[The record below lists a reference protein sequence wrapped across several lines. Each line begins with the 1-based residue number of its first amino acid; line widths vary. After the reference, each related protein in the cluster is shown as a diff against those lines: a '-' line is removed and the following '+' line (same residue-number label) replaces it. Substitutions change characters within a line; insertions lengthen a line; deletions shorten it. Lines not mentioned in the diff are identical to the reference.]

1 MSRTLIREVLVL
13 SVRASGE
20 ANREATLLSAEEGIL
35 RATVFGGPKSKL
47 RAHIAPFHSGRM
59 WLYHDPVRDSLK
71 VTDFDVRSW
80 RPRIRELL
88 ERSWAASAVMDTIRS
103 SHGGGGSWPEALFLA
118 GETLDAIELADA
130 EGAASVLVRFLW
142 KWADLLG
149 GRPEMDACGACACR
163 LADDE
168 VVWYFRRETA
178 FRCRRCATSISGDP
192 DTSARFA
199 VSGAAR
205 NWLRKTDVLDAR
217 GCLETA
223 ADPAAS
229 AQAKRLATE
238 VLAEALG
245 RRLASWDGW
254 DAVRR

>member
-1 MSRTLIREVLVL
+1 MSRTLVREVLVL

-20 ANREATLLSAEEGIL
+20 ANREATLLSSEEGIL

-47 RAHIAPFHSGRM
+47 RAHVAPFHSGTM
-59 WLYHDPVRDSLK
+59 WLYRDPVRDSIK

-80 RPRIRELL
+80 RPALRELL
-88 ERSWAASAVMDTIRS
+88 ERSWAGSAVVDTVRS
-103 SHGGGGSWPEALFLA
+103 SHGGGGSWPEALALA
-118 GETLDAIELADA
+118 DETLDALELADA
-130 EGAASVLVRFLW
+130 EGSAFALLRFLW

-149 GRPEMDACGACACR
+149 CRPEMDACGACACR

-178 FRCRRCATSISGDP
+178 FRCRRCAFSAGDA
-192 DTSARFA
+192 DTLARFS
-199 VSGAAR
+199 VSGPAR
-205 NWLRKTDVLDAR
+205 AWLR
-217 GCLETA
+217 A
-223 ADPAAS
+223 ADVRDAGSCLSMTMDAAAA
-229 AQAKRLATE
+229 AQAKRLSTE
-238 VLAEALG
+238 VLSEALG